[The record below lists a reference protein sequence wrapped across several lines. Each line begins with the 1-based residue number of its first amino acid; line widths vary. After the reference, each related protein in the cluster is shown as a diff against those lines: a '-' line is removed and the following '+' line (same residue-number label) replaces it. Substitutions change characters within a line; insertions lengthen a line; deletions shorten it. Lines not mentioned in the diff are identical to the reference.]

1 MTVEAELAALRA
13 EVRRLRAENTR
24 LEAVLRL
31 TPAESGAPGPAQTAV
46 AVPRRGMVGADSPPG
61 EKVAFFAGVFA
72 ARSDDWRVLR
82 AWPGKEVAEV
92 HDYVDMGVPVLAASV
107 GKRARGYLS
116 LGFPT
121 HEERGGEE
129 FVTGNSI
136 PRRGR
141 AVGRDGATAVAAL
154 HRRR

>member
-1 MTVEAELAALRA
+1 MHRGRRRRPSRFPGVEWSALILRRA
-13 EVRRLRAENTR
+13 RRL
-24 LEAVLRL
+24 
-31 TPAESGAPGPAQTAV
+31 
-46 AVPRRGMVGADSPPG
+46 
-61 EKVAFFAGVFA
+61 AFFAELFA
-72 ARSDDWRVLR
+72 ARRDVWRVLR

-129 FVTGNSI
+129 FVTGSSI